1 MNLSK
6 GAAAMPKKRC
16 LLIVDLQNDF
26 CTGGALAVSGADEII
41 VSINRIM
48 KKFDR
53 VVASRDMHPPGSRHF
68 EKWPVHC
75 VHGTSGAEFHPG
87 LAVAC
92 IDCFIE
98 KGTTMQDDGYSDF
111 ESTNLDLAAY
121 LREQAVDELFVCGLA
136 TDYCVKETVLDALRR
151 GFTTSVLADCIRAV
165 DLQPGDGMRA
175 LQEMQDSGAHIL
187 TLNNL
192 A

>member
-1 MNLSK
+1 
-6 GAAAMPKKRC
+6 
-16 LLIVDLQNDF
+16 
-26 CTGGALAVSGADEII
+26 
-41 VSINRIM
+41 
-48 KKFDR
+48 
-53 VVASRDMHPPGSRHF
+53 MHPPGSRHF

-192 A
+192 V